1 MKKEEKI
8 EFLKKKNLELLKKK
22 QLYLDQIIFVFVACI
37 IVFLT
42 SKLTCIEPYMTARI
56 VMSSAIFIVLRLVS
70 FLSCGYIID
79 KNCDHIMGLNFLP
92 ESEKT
97 KEYIATYICR
107 QKALTKYLFLWNIV
121 TMTSFILGAC
131 YLFEI
136 FSFVVIPK

>member
-8 EFLKKKNLELLKKK
+8 EFLKKKNLEFLKKK
-22 QLYLDQIIFVFVACI
+22 QLYLDQIVFVFVVCI

-42 SKLTCIEPYMTARI
+42 SKLTCIEPCMTARI
-56 VMSSAIFIVLRLVS
+56 VMSSVIFIIFRLVS
-70 FLSCGYIID
+70 FLSCGYIIE

-97 KEYIATYICR
+97 KEHTDTHIGHQNDLI
-107 QKALTKYLFLWNIV
+107 KYLFLWNVV

-136 FSFVVIPK
+136 LSFVAVHK

>member
-70 FLSCGYIID
+70 FLSCGYIIE

-92 ESEKT
+92 ESEKM
-97 KEYIATYICR
+97 KEHTDTYIK
-107 QKALTKYLFLWNIV
+107 QQNDLIKYLFLWNVV

-136 FSFVVIPK
+136 LSFVVVPK

>member
-42 SKLTCIEPYMTARI
+42 SKLTCIEPYMTVRI
-56 VMSSAIFIVLRLVS
+56 VMSSAIFIILRLVS
-70 FLSCGYIID
+70 YLSCGYIINQ
-79 KNCDHIMGLNFLP
+79 NCDHIMGLNFLP

-97 KEYIATYICR
+97 KDYIDTYVSR
-107 QKALTKYLFLWNIV
+107 QNELKYFLFLWNVV
-121 TMTSFILGAC
+121 TMTSFIFGVC

-136 FSFVVIPK
+136 LSFVAIPK